1 MIKRYDCYYLNDFN
15 DDYSALS
22 REAADGEWVL
32 YDDHA
37 ARVAELEA
45 ENKVLRAKLL
55 PMCQA
60 EHGPGTCSLLY
71 CRTQMQCMRDTV
83 PASGLPEAQD

>member
-45 ENKVLRAKLL
+45 ENARLREAL
-55 PMCQA
+55 
-60 EHGPGTCSLLY
+60 S
-71 CRTQMQCMRDTV
+71 DI
-83 PASGLPEAQD
+83 ASGFSCLQGFSGVDAVAMVVRALGEEGSLP